1 MITERE
7 SKTQHV
13 CPVEYDTDISGVN
26 LRNVMFSEKNVI
38 EDNLRYEIT
47 LYSSKTK
54 LNYKL
59 FTNINMWQKCFQN
72 GIGTIVGLTLEVGVH

>member
-1 MITERE
+1 MKSLCIAQ
-7 SKTQHV
+7 KQ
-13 CPVEYDTDISGVN
+13 I
-26 LRNVMFSEKNVI
+26 
-38 EDNLRYEIT
+38 
-47 LYSSKTK
+47 K